1 MHCNRI
7 RPLQAPLH
15 SLDESS
21 TRGIGQE
28 AVQADISGVEVGTL
42 EFCDSY
48 RGKRYAGPSF

>member
-1 MHCNRI
+1 MYCIRI

-28 AVQADISGVEVGTL
+28 AVQADISGVEALWSSVTVTVGSVML
-42 EFCDSY
+42 
-48 RGKRYAGPSF
+48 APSF